1 VVPLFGLDS
10 MVQEKYFS
18 HIFVNC
24 VYNIGHK
31 EGEAAMQLKKN

>member
-1 VVPLFGLDS
+1 
-10 MVQEKYFS
+10 MVQEKYLFS
-18 HIFVNC
+18 HIFVNY